1 MINDIVRSLPNGL
14 GYGTMAWEPT
24 RVLFDKEGNADKD
37 LFGIYDA
44 LYKQY
49 IKSDVQPVYEPP
61 YVNTDTIRNPLSVR
75 ISLGLPNQE
84 QRGIVFSHNGVQKD
98 ALKIL
103 KENGFNWIRLRLFV
117 VPYDRKGIFQRWFLW
132 VGIHSIHGQAYKGC
146 WHEIPA
152 RFPLQRYMGRS
163 WPTGNTRIME

>member
-61 YVNTDTIRNPLSVR
+61 YVNTDTIQKPIIGAD
-75 ISLGLPNQE
+75 ISWLPNQE

-103 KENGFNWIRLRLFV
+103 KENGFNWIRLRLLWTLRQKRDIPKMV
-117 VPYDRKGIFQRWFLW
+117 LW

>member
-61 YVNTDTIRNPLSVR
+61 YVNTDTIQKPIIGAD
-75 ISLGLPNQE
+75 ISWLPNQE

-98 ALKIL
+98 ALK
-103 KENGFNWIRLRLFV
+103 
-117 VPYDRKGIFQRWFLW
+117 
-132 VGIHSIHGQAYKGC
+132 S
-146 WHEIPA
+146 
-152 RFPLQRYMGRS
+152 
-163 WPTGNTRIME
+163 

>member
-1 MINDIVRSLPNGL
+1 MILYAPCPTDWVMELWHG
-14 GYGTMAWEPT
+14 EPT
-24 RVLFDKEGNADKD
+24 RVLFDKEGEADKD

-61 YVNTDTIRNPLSVR
+61 YVNTDTIQKPIIGAD
-75 ISLGLPNQE
+75 ISWLPNQE

-103 KENGFNWIRLRLFV
+103 KENGFNWIRLRLLWTLRQKRDIPKMVFV
-117 VPYDRKGIFQRWFLW
+117 GWN
-132 VGIHSIHGQAYKGC
+132 
-146 WHEIPA
+146 
-152 RFPLQRYMGRS
+152 PLYP
-163 WPTGNTRIME
+163 WPSV